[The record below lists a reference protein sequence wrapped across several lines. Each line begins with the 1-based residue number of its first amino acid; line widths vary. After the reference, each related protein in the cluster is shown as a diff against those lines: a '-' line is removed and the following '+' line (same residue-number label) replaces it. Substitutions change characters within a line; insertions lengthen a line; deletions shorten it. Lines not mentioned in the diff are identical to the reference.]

1 MTMYHYSN
9 LKKLFFLKNK
19 GPEMISV
26 IDQKKTIAPHIKNTI
41 IPSLNN
47 GINYV
52 KDEAINGLTNL
63 TNDIIENKNIKES
76 AKNRFD
82 ESVSNIARK
91 IQTGSGKNKIKRLH
105 PLSYSTNTTPHF
117 DHRSKKKKESSNV
130 LNESTL
136 FFWFH

>member
-1 MTMYHYSN
+1 MDHHKYYEEQANGLNGFKGIAYQRGSG
-9 LKKLFFLKNK
+9 LGSILRKFFNY
-19 GPEMISV
+19 
-26 IDQKKTIAPHIKNTI
+26 IAPHIKNTI

-91 IQTGSGKNKIKRLH
+91 IQTGSGKNKIKRLQK
-105 PLSYSTNTTPHF
+105 TCIF
-117 DHRSKKKKESSNV
+117 D
-130 LNESTL
+130 
-136 FFWFH
+136 